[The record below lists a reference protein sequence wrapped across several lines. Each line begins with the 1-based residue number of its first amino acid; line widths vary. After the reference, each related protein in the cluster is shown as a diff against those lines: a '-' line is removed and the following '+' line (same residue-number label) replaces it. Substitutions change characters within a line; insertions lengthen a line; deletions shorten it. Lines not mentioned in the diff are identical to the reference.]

1 MRLASLP
8 RARVEVKLSGL
19 KALLLKISGLDLYPH
34 LPAECSWE
42 RQGKGITP
50 SICQM
55 EVISQRTEEVVMRL
69 KSDSDQQAPVTSDA
83 GSIHK
88 HHPLS
93 CGAG

>member
-42 RQGKGITP
+42 RQGKLLESLLP
-50 SICQM
+50 S
-55 EVISQRTEEVVMRL
+55 VKWR
-69 KSDSDQQAPVTSDA
+69 
-83 GSIHK
+83 
-88 HHPLS
+88 
-93 CGAG
+93 